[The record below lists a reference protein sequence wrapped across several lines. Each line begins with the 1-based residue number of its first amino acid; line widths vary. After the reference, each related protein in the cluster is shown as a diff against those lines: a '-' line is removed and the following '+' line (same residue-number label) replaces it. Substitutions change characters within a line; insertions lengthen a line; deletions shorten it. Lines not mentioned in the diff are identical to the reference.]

1 VRSIAFGLLLLSLA
15 GCADNGTTALRTGAP
30 GVEVAQAAIRGGSPQ
45 MALQIVSSILAK
57 DPTNGAALIIQG
69 DSLTA
74 LGRFDEAGV
83 SYESALRSDP
93 ASVDAHIG
101 LGRVRLGTDPA
112 SAEALFLEALQRQPR
127 NAVALN
133 NLGIARDLQGRHVDA
148 QTSYREAMAASPN
161 MTAAQVNMALSL
173 AMDGQA
179 RDAVQLL
186 RPLASNPGASRQV
199 RHDLAAVLTM
209 SGDKDEAQRILSKDL
224 SANEVRQ
231 AMAGYAAASS
241 PAPRTPVLAPA
252 QAPVQPPAPI
262 APPPAAPVAPIAVQP
277 AASEAVKP
285 PPPVQ
290 VATPVTP
297 PPPVAATPVAATP
310 VAAPVVAPVPDPVP
324 AAVSTN
330 VSART
335 LLLVQLTAAVSENAA
350 NAEWQ
355 RLQQHAPDVMS
366 GHEPTI
372 IKGERDGH
380 TFWRL
385 RTGGFADASEA
396 NAFCE
401 RIHTAGG
408 NCLIAR

>member
-1 VRSIAFGLLLLSLA
+1 
-15 GCADNGTTALRTGAP
+15 
-30 GVEVAQAAIRGGSPQ
+30 
-45 MALQIVSSILAK
+45 
-57 DPTNGAALIIQG
+57 
-69 DSLTA
+69 
-74 LGRFDEAGV
+74 
-83 SYESALRSDP
+83 
-93 ASVDAHIG
+93 
-101 LGRVRLGTDPA
+101 
-112 SAEALFLEALQRQPR
+112 
-127 NAVALN
+127 
-133 NLGIARDLQGRHVDA
+133 
-148 QTSYREAMAASPN
+148 MAASPN

-241 PAPRTPVLAPA
+241 PAPRTPVQVPA

-310 VAAPVVAPVPDPVP
+310 VAAPVVAPVPDPMP

-330 VSART
+330 VSAGT

-408 NCLIAR
+408 NCVIAR